1 MDLTDLRFVQA
12 FMKSKEGK
20 TGNVPSVFNKL
31 IQTSKSMQSTYG
43 PEKEFLNQ
51 KFDKKTIPK
60 YQTLTKSF
68 SKEQD
73 LAKVNKLKTTILNYV
88 QNLSEYEIY
97 LLMNEYE
104 SKFFGLRLNV
114 INQTIAEFIN
124 LEKSKLQKLNKR
136 MIFIEQS
143 KILKE
148 MIQFGVPAPPKILNY
163 ITSNIYIFAD
173 IFSRLDEDLLIT
185 NFDFMLS
192 PNPLSKY
199 QAYYERL
206 FEQEMPFYDNQNKW
220 NMLKQIKNYIKLT
233 K

>member
-1 MDLTDLRFVQA
+1 MDLTDPRFIQA
-12 FMKSKEGK
+12 FMRSKEAK

-31 IQTSKSMQSTYG
+31 IQTSKSMKSTYE
-43 PEKEFLNQ
+43 PEKEFLNR
-51 KFDKKTIPK
+51 KFDRKTIPK
-60 YQTLTKSF
+60 YETLTKSF
-68 SKEQD
+68 AKEQN
-73 LAKVNKLKTTILNYV
+73 LEKANKLKITILNFV
-88 QNLSEYEIY
+88 ENLSDYEIY
-97 LLMNEYE
+97 LLVNEYE
-104 SKFFGLRLNV
+104 NKFFGLRQNI
-114 INQTIAEFIN
+114 INETTVEFAN
-124 LEKSKLQKLNKR
+124 LAQSKLQKLIKR
-136 MIFIEQS
+136 KIFIEQS
-143 KILKE
+143 KLLKE
-148 MIQFGVPAPPKILNY
+148 MIDFGVPAPPKILNY